1 MTAESEADVQGLLAC
16 GALVRRVFQRMQA
29 AARAGVTT
37 AELDHLAQAEFARVG
52 AESAPQHF
60 YNFPGATCISVNEAA
75 AHGIPSQQRLR
86 NGDLVNIDV
95 SAVLNGYVA
104 DMGESFVV
112 GAKGHRAFAAKERI
126 ARAVKQAVKL
136 AIAEMRPGR
145 SLNVI
150 GSTVQRVADR
160 FGYQIVDNLGSHG
173 VGRNIHEEP
182 SYIPKDNPGER
193 RTLTEGL
200 VLTVEPFFTTGTPW
214 VDEHDDGWTLT
225 TKPGELI
232 AQCEQTV
239 MVREAGPLVITAAV

>member
-1 MTAESEADVQGLLAC
+1 MTAESEADVHGLLAC

-37 AELDHLAQAEFARVG
+37 AELDQLAEVEFRRAG
-52 AESAPQHF
+52 AQSAPRHF
-60 YNFPGATCISVNEAA
+60 YDFPGATCISVNEAA
-75 AHGIPSQQRLR
+75 AHGIPSEQRLHD
-86 NGDLVNIDV
+86 GDLVNIDV

-112 GAKGHRAFAAKERI
+112 GAKGNRSFADRERI

-136 AIAEMRPGR
+136 AIAQIRPGR

-150 GSTVQRVADR
+150 GSTVQGVADR

-182 SYIPKDNPGER
+182 SYIPKDNPAER

-200 VLTVEPFFTTGTPW
+200 VLTVEPFFTTGAPW
-214 VDEHDDGWTLT
+214 VDEDADGWTLNAE
-225 TKPGELI
+225 PGALI

-239 MVREAGPLVITAAV
+239 LVRKAGPLVLTAAA